1 MTGEVSPEQAE
12 RILAMLTEGKSMD
25 NVNTTLALRLI
36 PLAEEIGKAELVERL
51 LQHAQT
57 VAVDDLERGWVEFE
71 KYKLSNCEPEKFAE
85 LSARTELLENG
96 KHLSAAI
103 LHHLGLIYLSQQNYT
118 DCETFINR
126 SLRLREELE
135 DDGGLIYG
143 LAVLEAASK
152 RQNEHEQAL
161 AHGTRRLELLMK
173 NNDLEG
179 QMEAMSDIAHTQATV
194 GAFDAATDLYKQSL
208 ELANQLEDMS
218 GQLVAR
224 WGLCDICEIQG
235 DYESAMIHLSD
246 CLHAFIAMGLPA
258 PFQVRE
264 VGCPDKSQQFIWARI
279 TQPHPH

>member
-71 KYKLSNCEPEKFAE
+71 KFKLSNCEPEKFAE

-118 DCETFINR
+118 DCE
-126 SLRLREELE
+126 
-135 DDGGLIYG
+135 
-143 LAVLEAASK
+143 
-152 RQNEHEQAL
+152 
-161 AHGTRRLELLMK
+161 
-173 NNDLEG
+173 
-179 QMEAMSDIAHTQATV
+179 
-194 GAFDAATDLYKQSL
+194 
-208 ELANQLEDMS
+208 
-218 GQLVAR
+218 
-224 WGLCDICEIQG
+224 
-235 DYESAMIHLSD
+235 
-246 CLHAFIAMGLPA
+246 
-258 PFQVRE
+258 
-264 VGCPDKSQQFIWARI
+264 
-279 TQPHPH
+279 

>member
-12 RILAMLTEGKSMD
+12 KILAMLTEGKSMG

-36 PLAEEIGKAELVERL
+36 PLAEEIGRAELVERL
-51 LQHAQT
+51 IEHAHK
-57 VAVDDLERGWVEFE
+57 VAEDDIERGWVDFE
-71 KYKLSNCEPEKFAE
+71 KYKLSNYEPEKFAE
-85 LSARTELLENG
+85 LSARTELLNNG

-103 LHHLGLIYLSQQNYT
+103 LHHLGLIYLSQENYT

-135 DDGGLIYG
+135 DESGLIYG
-143 LAVLEAASK
+143 LAVLEAACK
-152 RQNEHEQAL
+152 RQDEHEQAL

-173 NNDLEG
+173 NEDLEG

-194 GAFDAATDLYKQSL
+194 GAFDAATDLYNQSL

-224 WGLCDICEIQG
+224 WGLCDICEIKG
-235 DYESAMIHLSD
+235 DYETAMIHLSD
-246 CLHAFIAMGLPA
+246 CLHAFIAMGLTA
-258 PFQVRE
+258 PLQVRE
-264 VGCPDKSQQFIWARI
+264 RLEALTNLNNSSGQE
-279 TQPHPH
+279 

>member
-1 MTGEVSPEQAE
+1 MDMTGEVSPEQAE

-51 LQHAQT
+51 LEHAHK
-57 VAVDDLERGWVEFE
+57 VAEDDVERGWVDFE
-71 KYKLSNCEPEKFAE
+71 KYKLSNHEPEKFAE

-103 LHHLGLIYLSQQNYT
+103 LHHLGLIYLSQENYT
-118 DCETFINR
+118 DCETFVNR

-135 DDGGLIYG
+135 DENGLIYG
-143 LAVLEAASK
+143 LAVLEAACK

-194 GAFDAATDLYKQSL
+194 GAFDAATDLYNQSL

-258 PFQVRE
+258 PLQVRE
-264 VGCPDKSQQFIWARI
+264 RLDALTNLNNSSGQE
-279 TQPHPH
+279 

>member
-1 MTGEVSPEQAE
+1 MAGEVSPEQAE

-51 LQHAQT
+51 LEHAHK
-57 VAVDDLERGWVEFE
+57 VAEDDVERGWVDFE
-71 KYKLSNCEPEKFAE
+71 KYKLSNHEPEKFAE

-103 LHHLGLIYLSQQNYT
+103 LHHLGLIYLSQENYT
-118 DCETFINR
+118 DCETFVNR

-135 DDGGLIYG
+135 DESGLIYG
-143 LAVLEAASK
+143 LAVLEAACK

-194 GAFDAATDLYKQSL
+194 GAFDAATDLYNQSL

-258 PFQVRE
+258 PLQVRE
-264 VGCPDKSQQFIWARI
+264 RLDALTNLNNSSGQE
-279 TQPHPH
+279 

>member
-1 MTGEVSPEQAE
+1 MDMTGEVSPEQAE

-51 LQHAQT
+51 LEHAHK
-57 VAVDDLERGWVEFE
+57 VAEDDVERGWVDFE
-71 KYKLSNCEPEKFAE
+71 KYKLSNHEPEKFAE

-103 LHHLGLIYLSQQNYT
+103 LHHLGLIYLSQENYT

-135 DDGGLIYG
+135 DESGLIYG
-143 LAVLEAASK
+143 LAVLEAACK

-235 DYESAMIHLSD
+235 DYESAMINLSD

-258 PFQVRE
+258 PLQVRE
-264 VGCPDKSQQFIWARI
+264 RLDALTNLNNSSGQE
-279 TQPHPH
+279 

>member
-1 MTGEVSPEQAE
+1 MDMTGEVSPEQAE

-36 PLAEEIGKAELVERL
+36 PLADEIGKAELVERL
-51 LQHAQT
+51 LEHAHK
-57 VAVDDLERGWVEFE
+57 VAEDDVERGWVDFE
-71 KYKLSNCEPEKFAE
+71 KYKLSNHEPEKFAE

-103 LHHLGLIYLSQQNYT
+103 LHHLGLIYLSQENYT

-135 DDGGLIYG
+135 DESGLIYG
-143 LAVLEAASK
+143 LAVLEAACK

-246 CLHAFIAMGLPA
+246 CLHGFIAMGLPA
-258 PFQVRE
+258 PLQVRE
-264 VGCPDKSQQFIWARI
+264 RLDALTNLNNSSGQE
-279 TQPHPH
+279 

>member
-12 RILAMLTEGKSMD
+12 KILAMLTEGKSMG

-36 PLAEEIGKAELVERL
+36 PLAEEIGRAELVERL
-51 LQHAQT
+51 LEHAHK
-57 VAVDDLERGWVEFE
+57 VAEDDIERGWVDFE
-71 KYKLSNCEPEKFAE
+71 KYKLSNYEPEKFAE
-85 LSARTELLENG
+85 LSARTELLNNG

-103 LHHLGLIYLSQQNYT
+103 LHHLGLIYLSQENYT

-135 DDGGLIYG
+135 DESGLIYG
-143 LAVLEAASK
+143 LAVLEAACK
-152 RQNEHEQAL
+152 RQDEHEQAL

-173 NNDLEG
+173 NEDLEG

-194 GAFDAATDLYKQSL
+194 GAFDAATDLYNQSL

-224 WGLCDICEIQG
+224 WGLCDICEIKG
-235 DYESAMIHLSD
+235 DYETAMIHLSD
-246 CLHAFIAMGLPA
+246 CLHAFIAMGLTA
-258 PFQVRE
+258 PLQVRE
-264 VGCPDKSQQFIWARI
+264 RLEALTNLNNSSGQE
-279 TQPHPH
+279 

>member
-1 MTGEVSPEQAE
+1 MDMTGEVSPEQAE

-51 LQHAQT
+51 LEHAHK
-57 VAVDDLERGWVEFE
+57 VAEDDVERGWVDFE
-71 KYKLSNCEPEKFAE
+71 KYKLSNHEPEKFAE

-103 LHHLGLIYLSQQNYT
+103 LHHLGLIYLSQENYT

-135 DDGGLIYG
+135 DESGLIYG
-143 LAVLEAASK
+143 LAVLEAACK

-194 GAFDAATDLYKQSL
+194 GAFDAATDLYNQSL

-246 CLHAFIAMGLPA
+246 CLHGFIAMGLPA
-258 PFQVRE
+258 PLQVRE
-264 VGCPDKSQQFIWARI
+264 RLDALTNLNNSSGQE
-279 TQPHPH
+279 

>member
-1 MTGEVSPEQAE
+1 MDMTGEVSPEQAE

-51 LQHAQT
+51 LEHAHK
-57 VAVDDLERGWVEFE
+57 VSEDDVERGWVDFE
-71 KYKLSNCEPEKFAE
+71 KYKLSNHEPEKFAE

-103 LHHLGLIYLSQQNYT
+103 LHHLGLIYLSQENYT

-135 DDGGLIYG
+135 DESGLIYG
-143 LAVLEAASK
+143 LAVLEAACK

-194 GAFDAATDLYKQSL
+194 GAFDAATDLYNQSL

-246 CLHAFIAMGLPA
+246 CLHGFIAMGLPA
-258 PFQVRE
+258 PIQVRE
-264 VGCPDKSQQFIWARI
+264 RLDALTNLNNSSGQE
-279 TQPHPH
+279 

>member
-1 MTGEVSPEQAE
+1 MDMTGEVSPEQAE

-51 LQHAQT
+51 LEHAHK
-57 VAVDDLERGWVEFE
+57 VAEDDIERGWVDFE
-71 KYKLSNCEPEKFAE
+71 KYKLSNHEPEKFAE

-103 LHHLGLIYLSQQNYT
+103 LHHLGLIYLSQENYT
-118 DCETFINR
+118 DCETFVNR

-135 DDGGLIYG
+135 DESGLIYG
-143 LAVLEAASK
+143 LAVLEAACK

-194 GAFDAATDLYKQSL
+194 GAFDAATDLYNQSL

-246 CLHAFIAMGLPA
+246 CLHAFIAKGLPA
-258 PFQVRE
+258 PLQVRE
-264 VGCPDKSQQFIWARI
+264 RLDALTNLNNSSGQE
-279 TQPHPH
+279 

>member
-1 MTGEVSPEQAE
+1 MDMTGEVSPEQAE

-36 PLAEEIGKAELVERL
+36 PLADEIGKAELVERL
-51 LQHAQT
+51 LEHAHK
-57 VAVDDLERGWVEFE
+57 VAEDDVERGWVDFE
-71 KYKLSNCEPEKFAE
+71 KYKLSNHEPEKFAE

-103 LHHLGLIYLSQQNYT
+103 LHHLGLIYLSQENYT

-135 DDGGLIYG
+135 DESGLIYG
-143 LAVLEAASK
+143 LAVLEASCK

-161 AHGTRRLELLMK
+161 AHGTRRLELLIK

-246 CLHAFIAMGLPA
+246 CLHAFIGMGLPA
-258 PFQVRE
+258 PLQVRE
-264 VGCPDKSQQFIWARI
+264 RLDALTNLNNSSGQE
-279 TQPHPH
+279 

>member
-1 MTGEVSPEQAE
+1 MDMTEEVSAEQAE
-12 RILAMLTEGKSMD
+12 KILAMLTEGKSMD

-51 LQHAQT
+51 LEHAHK
-57 VAVDDLERGWVEFE
+57 VAEDDVERGWVDFE
-71 KYKLSNCEPEKFAE
+71 KYKLSNHEPEKFAE

-103 LHHLGLIYLSQQNYT
+103 LHHLGLIYLSQENYT
-118 DCETFINR
+118 DCETFVNR

-135 DDGGLIYG
+135 DESGLIYG
-143 LAVLEAASK
+143 LAVLEAACK

-194 GAFDAATDLYKQSL
+194 GAFDAATDLYNQSL

-258 PFQVRE
+258 PLQVRE
-264 VGCPDKSQQFIWARI
+264 RLDALTNLNNSSGQE
-279 TQPHPH
+279 

>member
-51 LQHAQT
+51 LEHAHK
-57 VAVDDLERGWVEFE
+57 VSEDDVERGWVDFE
-71 KYKLSNCEPEKFAE
+71 KYKLSNHEPEKFAE

-103 LHHLGLIYLSQQNYT
+103 LHHLGLIYLSQENYT

-135 DDGGLIYG
+135 DESGLIYG
-143 LAVLEAASK
+143 LAVLEAACK

-194 GAFDAATDLYKQSL
+194 GAFDAATDLYNQSL

-246 CLHAFIAMGLPA
+246 CLHGFIAMGLPA
-258 PFQVRE
+258 PLQVRE
-264 VGCPDKSQQFIWARI
+264 RLDALTNLNNSSGQE
-279 TQPHPH
+279 

>member
-51 LQHAQT
+51 LEHAHK
-57 VAVDDLERGWVEFE
+57 VAEDDVERGWVDFE
-71 KYKLSNCEPEKFAE
+71 KYKLSNHEPEKFAE
-85 LSARTELLENG
+85 LSARTELLDNG

-103 LHHLGLIYLSQQNYT
+103 LHHLGLIYLSQENYT
-118 DCETFINR
+118 DCETFVNR

-135 DDGGLIYG
+135 DESGLIYG
-143 LAVLEAASK
+143 LAVLEAACK

-194 GAFDAATDLYKQSL
+194 GAFDAATDLYNQSL

-258 PFQVRE
+258 PLQVRE
-264 VGCPDKSQQFIWARI
+264 RLDALTNLNNSSGQE
-279 TQPHPH
+279 

>member
-1 MTGEVSPEQAE
+1 MDMTGEVSPEQAE

-51 LQHAQT
+51 LEHAHK
-57 VAVDDLERGWVEFE
+57 VAEDDVERGWVDFE
-71 KYKLSNCEPEKFAE
+71 KYKLSNHEPEKFAE

-103 LHHLGLIYLSQQNYT
+103 LHHLGLIYLSQENYT

-135 DDGGLIYG
+135 DESGLVYG
-143 LAVLEAASK
+143 LAVLEAACK

-258 PFQVRE
+258 PLQVRE
-264 VGCPDKSQQFIWARI
+264 RLDALTNLNNSSGQE
-279 TQPHPH
+279 

>member
-1 MTGEVSPEQAE
+1 MDMTGEVSPEQAE

-51 LQHAQT
+51 LEHAHK
-57 VAVDDLERGWVEFE
+57 VAEDDVERGWVDFE
-71 KYKLSNCEPEKFAE
+71 KYKLSNHEPEKFAE

-103 LHHLGLIYLSQQNYT
+103 LHHLGLIYLSQENYT
-118 DCETFINR
+118 DCETFVNR

-135 DDGGLIYG
+135 DENGLIYG
-143 LAVLEAASK
+143 LAVLEAACK

-194 GAFDAATDLYKQSL
+194 GAFDAATDLYNQSL

-246 CLHAFIAMGLPA
+246 CLHAFIALGLPA
-258 PFQVRE
+258 PLQVRE
-264 VGCPDKSQQFIWARI
+264 RLDALTNLNNSSGQE
-279 TQPHPH
+279 

>member
-1 MTGEVSPEQAE
+1 MDMTGEVSPEQAE

-51 LQHAQT
+51 LEHAHK
-57 VAVDDLERGWVEFE
+57 VAEDDVERGWVDFE
-71 KYKLSNCEPEKFAE
+71 KCKLSNHEPEKFAE

-103 LHHLGLIYLSQQNYT
+103 LHHLGLIYLSQENYT

-135 DDGGLIYG
+135 DESGLIYG
-143 LAVLEAASK
+143 LAVLEAACK

-194 GAFDAATDLYKQSL
+194 GAFDAATDLYNQSL

-246 CLHAFIAMGLPA
+246 CLHGFIAMGLPA
-258 PFQVRE
+258 PLQVRE
-264 VGCPDKSQQFIWARI
+264 RLDALTNLNNSSGQE
-279 TQPHPH
+279 

>member
-51 LQHAQT
+51 LEHAHK
-57 VAVDDLERGWVEFE
+57 VSEDDVERGWVDFE
-71 KYKLSNCEPEKFAE
+71 KYKLSNHEPEKFAE

-103 LHHLGLIYLSQQNYT
+103 LHHLGLIYLSQENYT

-135 DDGGLIYG
+135 DESGLIYG
-143 LAVLEAASK
+143 LAVLEAACK

-194 GAFDAATDLYKQSL
+194 GAFDAATDLYNQSL

-258 PFQVRE
+258 PLQVRE
-264 VGCPDKSQQFIWARI
+264 RLDALTNLNNSSGQE
-279 TQPHPH
+279 

>member
-1 MTGEVSPEQAE
+1 MDMTGEVSAEQAE

-51 LQHAQT
+51 LEHAHK
-57 VAVDDLERGWVEFE
+57 VAEDDVERGWVDFE
-71 KYKLSNCEPEKFAE
+71 KYKLSNHEPEKFAE

-103 LHHLGLIYLSQQNYT
+103 LHHLGLIYLSQENYT
-118 DCETFINR
+118 DCETFVNR

-135 DDGGLIYG
+135 DESGLIYG
-143 LAVLEAASK
+143 LAVLEAACK

-194 GAFDAATDLYKQSL
+194 GAFDAATDLYNQSL

-258 PFQVRE
+258 PLQVRE
-264 VGCPDKSQQFIWARI
+264 RLDALTNLNNSSGQE
-279 TQPHPH
+279 

>member
-1 MTGEVSPEQAE
+1 MDMTGEVSPEQAE

-36 PLAEEIGKAELVERL
+36 PLADEIGKAELVERL
-51 LQHAQT
+51 LEHAHK
-57 VAVDDLERGWVEFE
+57 VAEDDVERGWVDFE
-71 KYKLSNCEPEKFAE
+71 KYKLSNHEPEKFAE

-103 LHHLGLIYLSQQNYT
+103 LHHLGLIYLSQENYT

-135 DDGGLIYG
+135 DESGLIYG
-143 LAVLEAASK
+143 LAVLEASCK

-246 CLHAFIAMGLPA
+246 CLHGFIAMGLPA
-258 PFQVRE
+258 PLQVRE
-264 VGCPDKSQQFIWARI
+264 RLDALTNLNNSSGQE
-279 TQPHPH
+279 

>member
-1 MTGEVSPEQAE
+1 MDMAGEVSPEQAE

-51 LQHAQT
+51 LEHAHK
-57 VAVDDLERGWVEFE
+57 VAEDDVERGWVDFE
-71 KYKLSNCEPEKFAE
+71 KYKLSNHEPEKFAE

-103 LHHLGLIYLSQQNYT
+103 LHHLGLIYLSQENYT
-118 DCETFINR
+118 DCETFVNR

-135 DDGGLIYG
+135 DESGLIYG
-143 LAVLEAASK
+143 LAVLEAACK

-194 GAFDAATDLYKQSL
+194 GAFDAATDLYNQSL

-258 PFQVRE
+258 PLQVRE
-264 VGCPDKSQQFIWARI
+264 RLDALTNLNNSSSQE
-279 TQPHPH
+279 

>member
-1 MTGEVSPEQAE
+1 MDMTGEVSPEQAE

-51 LQHAQT
+51 LEHAHK
-57 VAVDDLERGWVEFE
+57 VAEDDIERGWVDFE
-71 KYKLSNCEPEKFAE
+71 KYKLSNHEPEKFAE

-103 LHHLGLIYLSQQNYT
+103 LHHLGLIYLSQENYT

-135 DDGGLIYG
+135 DESGLIYG
-143 LAVLEAASK
+143 LAVLEAACK

-258 PFQVRE
+258 PLQVRE
-264 VGCPDKSQQFIWARI
+264 RLDALTNLNNSSGQE
-279 TQPHPH
+279 

>member
-1 MTGEVSPEQAE
+1 MDMTGEVSPEQAE

-51 LQHAQT
+51 LEHAQK
-57 VAVDDLERGWVEFE
+57 VAEDDVERGWVDFE
-71 KYKLSNCEPEKFAE
+71 KYKLSNHEPEKFAE

-103 LHHLGLIYLSQQNYT
+103 LHHLGLIYLSQENYT

-135 DDGGLIYG
+135 DESGLIYG
-143 LAVLEAASK
+143 LAVLEAACK

-194 GAFDAATDLYKQSL
+194 GAFDAATDLYNQSL

-258 PFQVRE
+258 PLQVRE
-264 VGCPDKSQQFIWARI
+264 RLDALTNLNNSSGQE
-279 TQPHPH
+279 

>member
-1 MTGEVSPEQAE
+1 MDMTGEVSPEQAE
-12 RILAMLTEGKSMD
+12 RILAMLTEGKTMD
-25 NVNTTLALRLI
+25 NVNTTLALRLM
-36 PLAEEIGKAELVERL
+36 PLAEEIGKSELVERL
-51 LQHAQT
+51 LEHAHK
-57 VAVDDLERGWVEFE
+57 VAEDDIERGWVDFE
-71 KYKLSNCEPEKFAE
+71 KYKLSDYEPEKFAE

-103 LHHLGLIYLSQQNYT
+103 LHHLGLIYLGQENYT

-135 DDGGLIYG
+135 DENGLIYG
-143 LAVLEAASK
+143 LAVLEASCK

-161 AHGTRRLELLMK
+161 AHGSRRLELLMK

-179 QMEAMSDIAHTQATV
+179 QMEAMSDIAHTQATI
-194 GAFDAATDLYKQSL
+194 GAFDAATDLYNQSL

-224 WGLCDICEIQG
+224 WGLCDICEIRG

-258 PFQVRE
+258 PLPVRE
-264 VGCPDKSQQFIWARI
+264 RLDALTNLNNSPGQE
-279 TQPHPH
+279 

>member
-12 RILAMLTEGKSMD
+12 KILTMLTEGKSMD

-36 PLAEEIGKAELVERL
+36 PLAEEIGRAQLVERL
-51 LQHAQT
+51 LEHAHK
-57 VAVDDLERGWVEFE
+57 VAEDDIERGWVDFE
-71 KYKLSNCEPEKFAE
+71 KYKLSNYEPEKFAE
-85 LSARTELLENG
+85 LSARTELLNNG

-103 LHHLGLIYLSQQNYT
+103 LHHLGLIYLSQENYT

-135 DDGGLIYG
+135 DESGLIYG
-143 LAVLEAASK
+143 LAVLEAACK
-152 RQNEHEQAL
+152 RQDEHEQAL

-173 NNDLEG
+173 NEDLEG

-194 GAFDAATDLYKQSL
+194 GAFDAATDLYNQSL

-224 WGLCDICEIQG
+224 WGLCDICEIKG
-235 DYESAMIHLSD
+235 DYETAMIHLSD
-246 CLHAFIAMGLPA
+246 CLHAFIAMGLTA
-258 PFQVRE
+258 PLQVRE
-264 VGCPDKSQQFIWARI
+264 RLEALTNLNNSSGQE
-279 TQPHPH
+279 

>member
-1 MTGEVSPEQAE
+1 MDMTGEVSPEQAE

-51 LQHAQT
+51 LEHAHK
-57 VAVDDLERGWVEFE
+57 VAEDDVERGWVDFE
-71 KYKLSNCEPEKFAE
+71 KYKLSNHEPEKFAE

-103 LHHLGLIYLSQQNYT
+103 LHHLGLIYLSQENYT

-135 DDGGLIYG
+135 DESGLIYG
-143 LAVLEAASK
+143 LAVLEAACK

-258 PFQVRE
+258 PLQVRE
-264 VGCPDKSQQFIWARI
+264 RLDALTNLNNSSGQE
-279 TQPHPH
+279 

>member
-1 MTGEVSPEQAE
+1 MDMTGEVSPEQAE

-51 LQHAQT
+51 LEHAHK
-57 VAVDDLERGWVEFE
+57 VAEDDVERGWVDFE
-71 KYKLSNCEPEKFAE
+71 KYKLSNHEPEKFAE

-103 LHHLGLIYLSQQNYT
+103 LHHLGLIYLSQENYT

-135 DDGGLIYG
+135 DESGLIYG
-143 LAVLEAASK
+143 LAVLEAACK

-194 GAFDAATDLYKQSL
+194 GAFDAATDLYNQSL

-258 PFQVRE
+258 PLQVRE
-264 VGCPDKSQQFIWARI
+264 RLDALTNLNNSSGQE
-279 TQPHPH
+279 

>member
-1 MTGEVSPEQAE
+1 MDMTGEVSPEQAE

-51 LQHAQT
+51 LEHAHK
-57 VAVDDLERGWVEFE
+57 VAEDDVERGWVDFE
-71 KYKLSNCEPEKFAE
+71 KYKLSNHEPEKFAE

-103 LHHLGLIYLSQQNYT
+103 LHHLGLIYLSQENYT
-118 DCETFINR
+118 DCETFVNR
-126 SLRLREELE
+126 SLRLREELQDE
-135 DDGGLIYG
+135 SGLIYG
-143 LAVLEAASK
+143 LAVLEAACK

-258 PFQVRE
+258 PLQVRE
-264 VGCPDKSQQFIWARI
+264 RLDALTNLNNSSGQE
-279 TQPHPH
+279 

>member
-12 RILAMLTEGKSMD
+12 KILTMLTEGKSMD

-36 PLAEEIGKAELVERL
+36 PLAEEIGRAELVERL
-51 LQHAQT
+51 LEHAHK
-57 VAVDDLERGWVEFE
+57 VAEDDIERGWVDFE
-71 KYKLSNCEPEKFAE
+71 KYKLSNYEPEKFAE
-85 LSARTELLENG
+85 LSARTELLNNG

-103 LHHLGLIYLSQQNYT
+103 LHHLGLIYLSQENYT

-135 DDGGLIYG
+135 DESGLIYG
-143 LAVLEAASK
+143 LAVLEAACK
-152 RQNEHEQAL
+152 RQDEHEQAL

-173 NNDLEG
+173 NEDLEG

-194 GAFDAATDLYKQSL
+194 GAFDAATDLYNQSL

-224 WGLCDICEIQG
+224 WGLCDICEIKG
-235 DYESAMIHLSD
+235 DYETAMIHLSD
-246 CLHAFIAMGLPA
+246 CLHAFIAMGLTA
-258 PFQVRE
+258 PLQVRE
-264 VGCPDKSQQFIWARI
+264 RLEALTNLNNSSGQE
-279 TQPHPH
+279 

>member
-12 RILAMLTEGKSMD
+12 KILAMLTEGKSMG

-36 PLAEEIGKAELVERL
+36 PLAEEIGRAELVERL
-51 LQHAQT
+51 LEHAHK
-57 VAVDDLERGWVEFE
+57 VAEDDIERGWVDFE
-71 KYKLSNCEPEKFAE
+71 KYKVSNYEPEKFAE
-85 LSARTELLENG
+85 LSARTELLNNG

-103 LHHLGLIYLSQQNYT
+103 LHHLGLIYLSQENYT

-135 DDGGLIYG
+135 DESGLIYG
-143 LAVLEAASK
+143 LAVLEAACK
-152 RQNEHEQAL
+152 RQDEHEQAL

-173 NNDLEG
+173 NEDLEG

-194 GAFDAATDLYKQSL
+194 GAFDAATDLYNQSL

-224 WGLCDICEIQG
+224 WGLCDICEIKG
-235 DYESAMIHLSD
+235 DYETAMIHLSD
-246 CLHAFIAMGLPA
+246 CLHAFIAMGLTA
-258 PFQVRE
+258 PLQVRE
-264 VGCPDKSQQFIWARI
+264 RLEALTNLNNSSGQE
-279 TQPHPH
+279 

>member
-1 MTGEVSPEQAE
+1 MDMTGEVSPEQAE

-51 LQHAQT
+51 LEHAHK
-57 VAVDDLERGWVEFE
+57 VAEDDVERGWVDFE
-71 KYKLSNCEPEKFAE
+71 KCKLSNHEPEKFAE

-103 LHHLGLIYLSQQNYT
+103 LHHLGLIYLSQENYT

-135 DDGGLIYG
+135 DESGLIYG
-143 LAVLEAASK
+143 LAVLEAACK
-152 RQNEHEQAL
+152 RQNKHEQAL

-194 GAFDAATDLYKQSL
+194 GAFDAATDLYNQSL

-246 CLHAFIAMGLPA
+246 CLHGFIAMGLPA
-258 PFQVRE
+258 PLQVRE
-264 VGCPDKSQQFIWARI
+264 RLDALTNLNNSSGQE
-279 TQPHPH
+279 

>member
-12 RILAMLTEGKSMD
+12 KILAMLTEGKSMD

-36 PLAEEIGKAELVERL
+36 PLAEEIGRAELVERL
-51 LQHAQT
+51 LEHAHK
-57 VAVDDLERGWVEFE
+57 VAEDDIERGWVDFE
-71 KYKLSNCEPEKFAE
+71 KYKLSNYEPEKFAE
-85 LSARTELLENG
+85 LSARTELLNNG

-103 LHHLGLIYLSQQNYT
+103 LHHLGLIYLSQENYT

-135 DDGGLIYG
+135 DESGLIYG
-143 LAVLEAASK
+143 LAVLEAACK
-152 RQNEHEQAL
+152 RQDEHEQAL

-173 NNDLEG
+173 NEDLEG

-194 GAFDAATDLYKQSL
+194 GAFDAATDLYNQSL

-224 WGLCDICEIQG
+224 WGLCDICEIKG
-235 DYESAMIHLSD
+235 EYETAMIHLSD
-246 CLHAFIAMGLPA
+246 CLHAFIAMGLTA
-258 PFQVRE
+258 PLQVRE
-264 VGCPDKSQQFIWARI
+264 RLEALTNLNNSSGQE
-279 TQPHPH
+279 

>member
-1 MTGEVSPEQAE
+1 MDMTGEVSPEQAE

-36 PLAEEIGKAELVERL
+36 PLADEIGKAELVERL
-51 LQHAQT
+51 LEHAHK
-57 VAVDDLERGWVEFE
+57 VAEDDVERGWVDFE
-71 KYKLSNCEPEKFAE
+71 KYKLSNHEPEKFAE

-103 LHHLGLIYLSQQNYT
+103 LHHLGLIYLSQENYT

-135 DDGGLIYG
+135 DESGLIYG
-143 LAVLEAASK
+143 LAVLEAACK

-173 NNDLEG
+173 NNDLAG

-246 CLHAFIAMGLPA
+246 CLHAFIGMGLPA
-258 PFQVRE
+258 PLQVRE
-264 VGCPDKSQQFIWARI
+264 RLDALTNLNNSSGQE
-279 TQPHPH
+279 

>member
-51 LQHAQT
+51 LEHAHK
-57 VAVDDLERGWVEFE
+57 VAEDDVERGWVDFE
-71 KYKLSNCEPEKFAE
+71 KYKLSNHEPEKFAE

-103 LHHLGLIYLSQQNYT
+103 LHHLGLIYLSQENYT
-118 DCETFINR
+118 DCETFVNR

-135 DDGGLIYG
+135 DESGLIYG
-143 LAVLEAASK
+143 LAVLEAACK

-194 GAFDAATDLYKQSL
+194 GAFDAATDLYNQSL

-258 PFQVRE
+258 PLQVRE
-264 VGCPDKSQQFIWARI
+264 RLDALTNLNNSSGQE
-279 TQPHPH
+279 

>member
-12 RILAMLTEGKSMD
+12 KILAMLTEGKSMG

-36 PLAEEIGKAELVERL
+36 PLAEEIGRAELVERL
-51 LQHAQT
+51 LEHAHK
-57 VAVDDLERGWVEFE
+57 VAEDDIERGWVDFE
-71 KYKLSNCEPEKFAE
+71 KYKLSNYEPEKFAE
-85 LSARTELLENG
+85 LSARTELLNNG

-103 LHHLGLIYLSQQNYT
+103 LHHLGLIYLSQENYT

-135 DDGGLIYG
+135 DESGLIYG
-143 LAVLEAASK
+143 LAVLEAACK
-152 RQNEHEQAL
+152 RQDEHEQAL

-173 NNDLEG
+173 NEDLEG

-194 GAFDAATDLYKQSL
+194 GAFDAATDLYNQSL

-224 WGLCDICEIQG
+224 WGLCDICEIKG
-235 DYESAMIHLSD
+235 EYETAMIHLSD
-246 CLHAFIAMGLPA
+246 CLHSFIAMGLTA
-258 PFQVRE
+258 PLQVRE
-264 VGCPDKSQQFIWARI
+264 RLEALTNLNNSSGQE
-279 TQPHPH
+279 

>member
-51 LQHAQT
+51 LEHAHK
-57 VAVDDLERGWVEFE
+57 VAEDDVERGWVDFE
-71 KYKLSNCEPEKFAE
+71 KYKLSNHEPEKFAE

-103 LHHLGLIYLSQQNYT
+103 LHHLGLIYLSQENYT
-118 DCETFINR
+118 DCETFVNR

-135 DDGGLIYG
+135 DESGLIYG
-143 LAVLEAASK
+143 LAVLEAACK

-194 GAFDAATDLYKQSL
+194 GAFDAATDLYNQSL

-258 PFQVRE
+258 PLQVRE
-264 VGCPDKSQQFIWARI
+264 RLDALTNLNNSSSQE
-279 TQPHPH
+279 

>member
-1 MTGEVSPEQAE
+1 MDMTGEVSPEQAE

-51 LQHAQT
+51 LEHAHK
-57 VAVDDLERGWVEFE
+57 VAEDDVERGWVDFE
-71 KYKLSNCEPEKFAE
+71 KYKLSNHEPEKFAE

-103 LHHLGLIYLSQQNYT
+103 LHHLGLIYLSQENYT
-118 DCETFINR
+118 DCETFVNR

-135 DDGGLIYG
+135 DESGLIYG
-143 LAVLEAASK
+143 LAVLEAACK

-258 PFQVRE
+258 PLQVRE
-264 VGCPDKSQQFIWARI
+264 RLDALTNLNNSSGQE
-279 TQPHPH
+279 